1 MGTKPTAEVLSEH
14 TPAKYQFGPDRLMTV
29 TCECGT
35 VTAADDYLA
44 GNAHVAAL
52 EVHLRHQARVVY
64 EVGYGRGFMEA
75 TRKIQEK
82 RRG

>member
-1 MGTKPTAEVLSEH
+1 VNTANELLTH
-14 TPAKYQFGPDRLMTV
+14 TIKEYQFGPDRLMTV
-29 TCECGT
+29 TCDCGA

-44 GNAHVAAL
+44 GNAHIAAL

-75 TRKIQEK
+75 TRKRQG
-82 RRG
+82 R